1 MQLRIIDPVTM
12 LPVFAPDTYESFIWT
27 VRIVE
32 EGDFEICT
40 LVNKDLLDNMKIGH
54 YLFCD
59 QFYDKGSDTAA
70 LMIIKSW
77 EIQSDADN
85 GNKFMI
91 RGKDLKTILND
102 RIVWGRINFP
112 INTSCK
118 EIITSILNDNL
129 IDPQDWTRTYQD
141 GDTGEEI
148 TQTVL
153 GADRRIDNFVI
164 IQNEEEFP
172 VTTGEVQYENETL
185 YTVITELCNNYKFGF
200 SILYN
205 FELSQFEFRFL
216 KYKDKTYDNTLYP
229 PTMFSPQLRNIRNS
243 NYIESIEKE
252 KTVGLVTGEGDE
264 YNAMYAVV
272 GEGTGL
278 NRKEVGISGSDIS
291 RTKEDGTEYGNASY
305 INMLKEKGT
314 QELNKQKYTKTFEGT
329 AEITKSFSYP
339 EDYDIGDIV
348 EIVNEWD
355 ISSSVLISE
364 VVLGVGTDGISVVPT
379 FASVN
384 DDEEVSD

>member
-59 QFYDKGSDTAA
+59 QFYNKGSDTAA

-91 RGKDLKTILND
+91 RGKDLKTILNN

-112 INTSCK
+112 VNTSCK

-164 IQNEEEFP
+164 IQND
-172 VTTGEVQYENETL
+172 T
-185 YTVITELCNNYKFGF
+185 
-200 SILYN
+200 
-205 FELSQFEFRFL
+205 
-216 KYKDKTYDNTLYP
+216 
-229 PTMFSPQLRNIRNS
+229 
-243 NYIESIEKE
+243 
-252 KTVGLVTGEGDE
+252 
-264 YNAMYAVV
+264 
-272 GEGTGL
+272 
-278 NRKEVGISGSDIS
+278 
-291 RTKEDGTEYGNASY
+291 
-305 INMLKEKGT
+305 
-314 QELNKQKYTKTFEGT
+314 
-329 AEITKSFSYP
+329 
-339 EDYDIGDIV
+339 
-348 EIVNEWD
+348 
-355 ISSSVLISE
+355 
-364 VVLGVGTDGISVVPT
+364 
-379 FASVN
+379 
-384 DDEEVSD
+384 